1 MGWVALAQTE
11 RMKFYKKKLRD
22 ISYSTILIK
31 KVKKNEKMFYNLC
44 KNFIKK

>member
-1 MGWVALAQTE
+1 MGWVALAPTK

-31 KVKKNEKMFYNLC
+31 KVKKKTKKY
-44 KNFIKK
+44 FIIYAKIL